1 MITIAAPAACRLPR
15 ALHALCALLILAL
28 PLPALAEKGLLE
40 VTSSPGGAKIYL
52 DGQRKGN
59 TPKQPGKALVLE
71 LDEGEYRVEAVVEG
85 KRPGKTSQE
94 VFVAAGAIQPVHL
107 APVLGP
113 EMVRIPAGRFLMG
126 CQPGEAEC
134 SDYEKPA
141 HQVSVPAF
149 ELGKTEVTFA
159 DWDACV
165 ADGGCK
171 HEPEDEGWGRDD
183 RPVINVSWDDAQDYL
198 RWLNRKTGQAYR
210 LPTEAKWEYAARAGT
225 TTAFSTGRCISTR
238 QANYDGNSDYND
250 CGAKTGV
257 YLQKTQP
264 VGSYPS
270 NPWGLADM
278 HGNVWEW
285 TQDCWNDSYRGAPTN
300 GAAWNRGNCARRALR
315 GGSWDNVPRNL
326 RSGYRNWNDTG
337 YRNYSLGFR
346 VARTLTP

>member
-1 MITIAAPAACRLPR
+1 MPLTPVPTLR
-15 ALHALCALLILAL
+15 AALCATVLLIAL

-71 LDEGEYRVEAVVEG
+71 LDEGEYRLEARIDNGG
-85 KRPGKTSQE
+85 KASEE

-107 APVLGP
+107 VPFAAPA
-113 EMVRIPAGRFLMG
+113 MVRIPAGRFLMG

-134 SDYEKPA
+134 EDGEKPA

-171 HEPEDEGWGRDD
+171 QEPEDAGWGRDD
-183 RPVINVSWDDAQDYL
+183 RPVINVSWDDAQEYL
-198 RWLNRKTGQAYR
+198 RWLNRKTGKAYR
-210 LPTEAKWEYAARAGT
+210 LPTEAEWEYAARAGT

-238 QANYDGNSDYND
+238 QANYNGNYDYNN

-257 YLQKTQP
+257 WLEKTQP

-270 NPWGLADM
+270 NPWGLSDM

-285 TQDCWNDSYRGAPTN
+285 IQDCRNLRYGGAPTN
-300 GAAWNRGNCARRALR
+300 GDAWTRGDCTIRLSR
-315 GGSWDNVPRNL
+315 GGSWYSDPAYL
-326 RSGYRNWNDTG
+326 RSGFRSGGGTDF
-337 YRNYSLGFR
+337 RHSEHGFR